1 MSQVHLETGSASEQ
15 LPWTVHEIAYGSI
28 DVARVRENRTLF
40 YLVVSASFV
49 ESGSDLYAGNL
60 AQKPPTG

>member
-1 MSQVHLETGSASEQ
+1 MSQVHLQTESASGQ
-15 LPWTVHEIAYGSI
+15 LPWTIQEIAYDSI

-40 YLVVSASFV
+40 YLVASASFI

-60 AQKPPTG
+60 AQ

>member
-1 MSQVHLETGSASEQ
+1 M
-15 LPWTVHEIAYGSI
+15 PWSIKEIGYDSI

-40 YLVVSASFV
+40 YLVTSASFV

-60 AQKPPTG
+60 AQYYAYRP

>member
-1 MSQVHLETGSASEQ
+1 M
-15 LPWTVHEIAYGSI
+15 PWSIQEIGYDSI

-40 YLVVSASFV
+40 YLVTSASFV

-60 AQKPPTG
+60 AQYYADRPKPHTG